1 MDDKNL
7 EKFISA
13 AKTSSQLTVPKGIK
27 TVFDTNGSQ
36 NQNIMINKNVAV
48 SDSGFVLNASTG
60 ESFSVNPIGVEII
73 NALKQGKSIEE
84 ISAELLNSYDVDFN
98 TFEKDM
104 NDFMDMLKFYHV
116 IDTK

>member
-1 MDDKNL
+1 MDDKKL
-7 EKFISA
+7 EQIISKVKNSTSISA
-13 AKTSSQLTVPKGIK
+13 PQNVKGI
-27 TVFDTNGSQ
+27 FDKNYSQ
-36 NQNIMINKNVAV
+36 NQNIMIKKNVAV

-73 NALKQGKSIEE
+73 NALKQGKTIEE

-104 NDFMDMLKFYHV
+104 SDFMDMLKFYHV
-116 IDTK
+116 IDPK

>member
-1 MDDKNL
+1 MDDKKL
-7 EKFISA
+7 EQIISA
-13 AKTSSQLTVPKGIK
+13 VKKSTLVSVPKNIRG
-27 TVFDTNGSQ
+27 VFDPNYSQ

-104 NDFMDMLKFYHV
+104 GDFMDMLRFYHV